1 MWPSQPERDDI
12 PPDKHMQHRSHV
24 VEQTIK
30 KSGPLSLL
38 KVLRPREVIEA
49 PMGTAVLF
57 KAWLPHLTRASAEGP
72 SPAPQDWRM
81 HHHTAYWRF
90 GTEYFK
96 QTLSNSLSPTL
107 RVLCVGG
114 WRGAAASTS
123 TVVA

>member
-1 MWPSQPERDDI
+1 M
-12 PPDKHMQHRSHV
+12 
-24 VEQTIK
+24 QTIK

-81 HHHTAYWRF
+81 HHR
-90 GTEYFK
+90 
-96 QTLSNSLSPTL
+96 
-107 RVLCVGG
+107 VGG
-114 WRGAAASTS
+114 LMLERCWHVNG
-123 TVVA
+123 

>member
-1 MWPSQPERDDI
+1 
-12 PPDKHMQHRSHV
+12 MQHRSHV